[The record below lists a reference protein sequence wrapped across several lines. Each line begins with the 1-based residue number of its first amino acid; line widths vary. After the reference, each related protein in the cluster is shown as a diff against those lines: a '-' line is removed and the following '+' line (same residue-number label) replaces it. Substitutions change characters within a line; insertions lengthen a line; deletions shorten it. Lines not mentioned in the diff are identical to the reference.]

1 MARGHTAKGR
11 RRSSLLGVMPSGPK
25 LLKGKDHGDPFSVSG
40 ADVGGI
46 GDRWVEPFLAANRQ
60 AFKRLDLKE
69 EVHTYPSLRL
79 SITPGSRIGAVPL
92 VSPSTRRVSAGILI
106 EPRFDWSGLGAVF
119 SAIGFSVPPTL
130 GGHQLVPGSTREVPA
145 WVIAGPVLER
155 IAGLLL
161 HPRRGFVERREV
173 RSSPRGGVQW
183 TKWATCMCPRA
194 QLTAF
199 PCRFSEPDDDPV
211 LAANVRWTLAR
222 LASELRTVATTQ
234 PGRILMRRA
243 SELMVAIGPGAEL
256 RPAGWS
262 LRPDA
267 SDWIRQATEAMTW
280 VAEERGLGGAR
291 VLDGLAWDLSVDR
304 VWEAWV
310 ARFAADLAGPLGMVA
325 SPFDSTRRV
334 LRWEGTTQSMGSL
347 APDIQLRGSDRTIWI
362 DAKYKMHLYHL
373 ARRGWVGLS
382 DQMRAEHRADLHQA
396 LAYATLADVST
407 VDTLL
412 VYPLLSPALRPVS
425 TIATVT
431 SGRRRVR
438 LILAALPFG
447 FRSPH
452 QRDEHVQ
459 RFREL
464 LAA

>member
-1 MARGHTAKGR
+1 MSRGRTAKGR
-11 RRSSLLGVMPSGPK
+11 LRSSLLNAAPRGPK
-25 LLKGKDHGDPFSVSG
+25 LLKGKDHGAPFTVLG
-40 ADVGGI
+40 ADVDGF

-60 AFKRLDLKE
+60 AFRRLDLKE

-130 GGHQLVPGSTREVPA
+130 GGHQLVPGSAREVPP

-161 HPRRGFVERREV
+161 HPRRGFVERREL
-173 RSSPRGGVQW
+173 RSSPRGGVEW
-183 TKWATCMCPRA
+183 TTWATRMCPSA
-194 QLTAF
+194 QLTTF

-211 LAANVRWTLAR
+211 LVANVRWTLSR
-222 LASELRTVATTQ
+222 LTSELTTVAMTQ
-234 PGRILMRRA
+234 PGRILIRRA
-243 SELMVAIGPGAEL
+243 GELMAAIGPGAEL
-256 RPAGWS
+256 RPAAWS
-262 LRPDA
+262 LRPGA

-291 VLDGLAWDLSVDR
+291 VLDGLAWDLPIDR

-310 ARFAADLAGPLGMVA
+310 AGFAADLAGPLGMVA
-325 SPFDSTRRV
+325 SPFDSTRRA
-334 LRWEGTTQSMGSL
+334 LRWEGSAQSMGSL
-347 APDIQLRGSDRTIWI
+347 APDVQLRGSDRTVWI
-362 DAKYKMHLYHL
+362 DAKYKTHLYHL
-373 ARRGWVGLS
+373 ANRGWTGLS

-396 LAYATLADVST
+396 LAYATLTDVGS

-412 VYPLLSPALRPVS
+412 VYPLFAPAARPVS
-425 TIATVT
+425 TLATVS
-431 SGRRRVR
+431 SGGRRVR

-447 FRSPH
+447 FRSPN
-452 QRDEHVQ
+452 QRDEQVQ
-459 RFREL
+459 RFRAL